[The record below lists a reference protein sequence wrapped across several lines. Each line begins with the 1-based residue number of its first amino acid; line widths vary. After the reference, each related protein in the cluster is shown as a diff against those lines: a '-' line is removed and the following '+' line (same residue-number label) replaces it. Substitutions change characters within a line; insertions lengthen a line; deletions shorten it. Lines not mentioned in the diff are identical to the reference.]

1 MPDNRETRVPWNPF
15 VGISKFR
22 GSQLDFLTTKISYLL
37 EIHRAAGKPSAR
49 AAAASGILNRHAF
62 S

>member
-1 MPDNRETRVPWNPF
+1 MLDNRETRVPWNPF

-22 GSQLDFLTTKISYLL
+22 RLQLDFLITKISSLQK
-37 EIHRAAGKPSAR
+37 IHRAAAKASAR